1 MKSASAQSKR
11 NAEATLH
18 SAELARQQAITVRNY
33 LEALRVKSRPGRK
46 RNQESVQMSLDLVEK
61 KLADGIDNVLTEIEL
76 LQSRRDLRAE
86 LDQLKAQP
94 TIEQYEDRFI
104 EIAVSYS
111 SRKGIDYETW
121 REVGVPADVLARAGI
136 KR

>member
-1 MKSASAQSKR
+1 MKSSAQSKR

-18 SAELARQQAITVRNY
+18 GAELARQQAITVRNY

-46 RNQESVQMSLDLVEK
+46 RNQESVQLSRDLVEK
-61 KLADGIDNVLTEIEL
+61 KLDDGIDNVLTEIEL